1 MLLNLIKALMYTS
14 GITTHPSDVVLCHLT
29 EPELRQLHRR
39 FGHPLAR
46 RMYKVL
52 EHTGHKTNLKEITK
66 LTKVCDQCQ
75 RHRQAPRRFKF
86 TVRDNHDFNHTV
98 FTNVLT
104 IKGKNVVQIVNNKIA
119 F

>member
-39 FGHPLAR
+39 FGYPLAR
-46 RMYKVL
+46 RIYKVL
-52 EHTGHKTNLKEITK
+52 ERAGHKTNLKEITK
-66 LTKVCDQCQ
+66 LIKVYDQCQ

-86 TVRDNHDFNHTV
+86 TIQDNYNFNHTV

-104 IKGKNVVQIVNNKIA
+104 IKGKNVV
-119 F
+119 

>member
-29 EPELRQLHRR
+29 ELELRQLHRC
-39 FGHPLAR
+39 FGYPLAR
-46 RMYKVL
+46 QIYKVL
-52 EHTGHKTNLKEITK
+52 ERTGYKTNLKEITK
-66 LTKVCDQCQ
+66 LTKFYNQCQ

-86 TVRDNHDFNHTV
+86 TIQDDYDFNHMV

-104 IKGKNVVQIVNNKIA
+104 IKGKNIV
-119 F
+119 